1 MNATTHAIPVL
12 PESVYREVSNH
23 LFQEAQ
29 LLDGG
34 HFKEWLDL
42 LTDNVQIR
50 LVAPTLS
57 MWGATPAA
65 ADKVA
70 VLMDETM
77 GTLKTRVQQLTTPSY
92 TIAENP
98 RSLTRRFVTNI
109 LVEPCGNDGSLQVC
123 SNALVY
129 RSRGMQMEP
138 HVFSMSRRDTLRR
151 IDGRLRLVQRDA
163 VLDES
168 VVGARSIAALF

>member
-1 MNATTHAIPVL
+1 MNTTTHDTPVL
-12 PESVYREVSNH
+12 TESIYREVSNH

-29 LLDGG
+29 LLDDG
-34 HFKEWLDL
+34 HFQEWLGL
-42 LTDNVQIR
+42 LTEDVQIR

-57 MWGATPAA
+57 MWGATSEHL
-65 ADKVA
+65 DKVV

-77 GTLKTRVQQLTTPSY
+77 GTLKTRVRQLTTPSY
-92 TIAENP
+92 TVAENP
-98 RSLTRRFVTNI
+98 RSSTRRFVTNI
-109 LVEPCGNDGSLQVC
+109 LVEPCGSDGLLQVR

-151 IDGRLRLVQRDA
+151 VDGSLRLAQRNA
-163 VLDES
+163 VLDEA
-168 VVGARSIAALF
+168 VVGARNIAALF